1 MPLEFHSNDN
11 AREGRPG
18 IWIFQGSSVVLLVA
32 GVAAFVALF
41 RIFAAAGFDWPFSLG
56 LSLIPL
62 MALAAYVH
70 LMVNGKAP
78 SYATDVLLFVLWRV
92 KVRTYLAGA
101 LDRPPQFWVK
111 GPRPCHRGEF
121 QGDTF

>member
-1 MPLEFHSNDN
+1 MLLELHSNDN

-18 IWIFQGSSVVLLVA
+18 VWIFQGNSVVLLVA
-32 GVAAFVALF
+32 GVAVFVALF
-41 RIFAAAGFDWPFSLG
+41 RILAAAEIDWPFALG

-62 MALAAYVH
+62 LSLAAYVH

-78 SYATDVLLFVLWRV
+78 SYAVDVLLFFLWRV
-92 KVRTYLAGA
+92 RVRTYLAGA

-111 GPRPCHRGEF
+111 ATRPRHPGEF
-121 QGDTF
+121 

>member
-1 MPLEFHSNDN
+1 MALELHSNDN

-18 IWIFQGSSVVLLVA
+18 VWIFQGNSVVLLVA

-41 RIFAAAGFDWPFSLG
+41 RILVAAEVDWPLAFV

-62 MALAAYVH
+62 LALAAYVH
-70 LMVNGKAP
+70 LMVNGRAP
-78 SYATDVLLFVLWRV
+78 SYATDVLLFAIWRV
-92 KVRTYLAGA
+92 KARTYLAGA

-111 GPRPCHRGEF
+111 GTRPRHPREF
-121 QGDTF
+121 

>member
-1 MPLEFHSNDN
+1 MQLELHSNDN

-18 IWIFQGSSVVLLVA
+18 VWIFQGNSAVLLVA

-41 RIFAAAGFDWPFSLG
+41 RILVAAEVDWPLAFV

-62 MALAAYVH
+62 LALAAYVH
-70 LMVNGKAP
+70 LMVNGRAP
-78 SYATDVLLFVLWRV
+78 SYSTDVLLFLWRV

-111 GPRPCHRGEF
+111 GQRPRHPSEF
-121 QGDTF
+121 

>member
-18 IWIFQGSSVVLLVA
+18 IWIFQGNSVVLLVA
-32 GVAAFVALF
+32 GSAAFVALF
-41 RIFAAAGFDWPFSLG
+41 RICAAAGWDWPFSLG

-62 MALAAYVH
+62 LSLAAYVH

-78 SYATDVLLFVLWRV
+78 L
-92 KVRTYLAGA
+92 
-101 LDRPPQFWVK
+101 
-111 GPRPCHRGEF
+111 
-121 QGDTF
+121 

>member
-1 MPLEFHSNDN
+1 MIMPGKVALVF
-11 AREGRPG
+11 
-18 IWIFQGSSVVLLVA
+18 GSFRVIQWSFSFA

-41 RIFAAAGFDWPFSLG
+41 RVLVAAEVDWPFALV

-62 MALAAYVH
+62 LGLAAYVH

-78 SYATDVLLFVLWRV
+78 SYAVDVLLFFLWCV

-111 GPRPCHRGEF
+111 GQMPRHPSEF
-121 QGDTF
+121 

>member
-18 IWIFQGSSVVLLVA
+18 IWIFQGSSVILLVA

-41 RIFAAAGFDWPFSLG
+41 RILAAAGLDWPFALA
-56 LSLIPL
+56 LSLVPL
-62 MALAAYVH
+62 LSLVAYVH

-78 SYATDVLLFVLWRV
+78 SYAADVLLFLIWRV

-101 LDRPPQFWVK
+101 LDRPPQFCVK
-111 GPRPCHRGEF
+111 TTRPLHPKEF
-121 QGDTF
+121 

>member
-1 MPLEFHSNDN
+1 MQLELHSNDN

-18 IWIFQGSSVVLLVA
+18 VWIFQGNSVVLLVA
-32 GVAAFVALF
+32 GVAAFVAIF
-41 RIFAAAGFDWPFSLG
+41 RVLVAAEVVWPLA
-56 LSLIPL
+56 LVLCLVPL
-62 MALAAYVH
+62 VALATYVH

-78 SYATDVLLFVLWRV
+78 SYAVDLLLFFLWRV

-111 GPRPCHRGEF
+111 GQRPRHASEF
-121 QGDTF
+121 

>member
-1 MPLEFHSNDN
+1 MPLELHSNDN

-18 IWIFQGSSVVLLVA
+18 VWIFQGNSVVLLVA

-41 RIFAAAGFDWPFSLG
+41 RILVAAEVDWPLALV
-56 LSLIPL
+56 LSLVPL
-62 MALAAYVH
+62 VALAAYVH

-78 SYATDVLLFVLWRV
+78 SYAADVLLFFLWRV

-101 LDRPPQFWVK
+101 RDRPPRFWVK
-111 GPRPCHRGEF
+111 GQRPRHPSEF
-121 QGDTF
+121 

>member
-18 IWIFQGSSVVLLVA
+18 IWIFQGNSVILLVA

-41 RIFAAAGFDWPFSLG
+41 RILTAAGLDWPFALALG
-56 LSLIPL
+56 LVPLLSLV
-62 MALAAYVH
+62 AYVH

-78 SYATDVLLFVLWRV
+78 GYATDMLLFFIWRV
-92 KVRTYLAGA
+92 KVRTYLVGA

-111 GPRPCHRGEF
+111 ATRPRHPKEF
-121 QGDTF
+121 